1 MKQVL
6 FLAIIAFFAVTG
18 VMAVFFRDQKA
29 RSRLRVLRNVA
40 YGYIVA
46 IVLLAIYRMWIA

>member
-6 FLAIIAFFAVTG
+6 FLAIIAFFAVTAL
-18 VMAVFFRDQKA
+18 MAVFFRDQKA
-29 RSRLRVLRNVA
+29 RSRLRFLRNVA